1 MDMIF
6 YNFAF
11 DDYRDPELYI
21 DEEMLPEMI
30 DINAPTPI
38 CLVMSIDYI
47 ALLAID
53 QKVNYPL
60 TKIMALDT
68 LIDFKRERNLDKHI
82 SVNINKIF
90 GSYFET
96 MAD

>member
-1 MDMIF
+1 
-6 YNFAF
+6 
-11 DDYRDPELYI
+11 
-21 DEEMLPEMI
+21 
-30 DINAPTPI
+30 
-38 CLVMSIDYI
+38 
-47 ALLAID
+47 
-53 QKVNYPL
+53 
-60 TKIMALDT
+60 MALDT

>member
-53 QKVNYPL
+53 
-60 TKIMALDT
+60 
-68 LIDFKRERNLDKHI
+68 
-82 SVNINKIF
+82 
-90 GSYFET
+90 
-96 MAD
+96 